1 MRALFLT
8 MMIAITGCA
17 PGIAQAQRLRTAEPA
32 ASLPGAPRSN
42 RALVFV
48 STTGLEDL
56 QTVSSVFRH
65 AQTAA
70 EQGRLS
76 EVVVLV
82 YGRGI
87 EAFDGDNARRPDSL
101 VQSIRA
107 AMGAGVRVLLCA
119 HAMQQMGIPSERL
132 DPMPTE
138 VVPNAIATLVDY
150 VAADAAVVRY

>member
-8 MMIAITGCA
+8 TMIVITGCG
-17 PGIAQAQRLRTAEPA
+17 PGIVQARRPRPAEGA
-32 ASLPGAPRSN
+32 ASRSASPQSS

-56 QTVSSVFRH
+56 QTMSSVFRH
-65 AQTAA
+65 ARTAA

-87 EAFDGDNARRPDSL
+87 EAFDGDIAHRPDSL

-119 HAMQQMGIPSERL
+119 NAMEQMGIRRERL
-132 DPMPTE
+132 DPLPTE

-150 VAADAAVVRY
+150 VAGGAAVVRY